1 MNRVDWYGPN
11 TWSWNPLA
19 MRCTPLGPGCER
31 CWHLRMADRLAGMKN
46 LPEAERRAWS
56 GKGPPV
62 LREKELFAPLRRK
75 KPSLIAVQFMGD
87 WMHESVRPEVV
98 DRILEVMGAARQ
110 HTFLTLTKRPERFE
124 EQIYGWVG
132 DEYPIREL
140 GGGDYVPNVW
150 LGISAE
156 DQASL
161 DARVGPLL
169 ALGGGWRR
177 WLSLEPLLGPV
188 DISPY
193 LIPEGHCLNCGRE
206 AFSQHNGEHWV
217 GPDGDPNA
225 WEPCGPV
232 STGSLDFVVIGSES
246 GPGRRPCRWEWV
258 QSIIEQCDAAK
269 VPVWVKQMPVPRE
282 VKKGEWLYEMRTHPD
297 ISPSYVDADCET
309 WDTRVSRDPAEWPVW
324 ARRRERA

>member
-19 MRCTPLGPGCER
+19 MRCAPVGPGCKR
-31 CWHLRMADRLAGMKN
+31 CWHLRMANRLAGMRQ

-62 LREKELFAPLRRK
+62 LREKELLAPLRRK

-132 DEYPIREL
+132 DKYPIREL
-140 GGGDYVPNVW
+140 GGGDYEPNVW

-161 DARVGPLL
+161 DARMGPLL

-177 WLSLEPLLGPV
+177 WVSLEPLLGPV
-188 DISPY
+188 DVSGPVGAERSDSGEW
-193 LIPEGHCLNCGRE
+193 LPNRE
-206 AFSQHNGEHWV
+206 AVFSRQPLV
-217 GPDGDPNA
+217 G
-225 WEPCGPV
+225 W
-232 STGSLDFVVIGSES
+232 VVIGCES

-258 QSIIEQCDAAK
+258 RDIIEQCDAAPQGG
-269 VPVWVKQMPVPRE
+269 VPVFVKQMPVPRE

-309 WDTRVSRDPAEWPVW
+309 WDTRVSREPAEWPVW
-324 ARRRERA
+324 ARRRKRAWADTVVKK